1 MSKIIVKNLVKVFGD
16 RPEKA
21 VEMLRNG
28 SSKDEIM
35 KKTRQTV
42 GIYDINFEVNK
53 GEVFVLMGLSGSGK
67 STLLRCI
74 NRLIEPTGGTITV
87 DGEDISGVESDLLR
101 EIRRKKMG
109 MVFQRFAL
117 FPHRTVLDN
126 VAFGL
131 EIQGVPAEKRRE
143 KARQVL
149 EIVGLK
155 GWEESMPSQLSGGM
169 QQRVG
174 LARALVSDP
183 DILLMDE
190 AFSALDP
197 LIRKDMQEELL
208 SLQSSLNKT
217 IIFVTHDLDEALKIG
232 DRIALMRDG
241 TIVQI
246 GMPEEI
252 LTNPANEYVEKFVEG
267 VDVSKVI
274 TAEGVMKAPDPVV
287 TLRDGP
293 RMALRLMKEHGIS
306 SIFVTTRERKLAGI
320 VLAEDALRALR
331 EHKRDFKDILI
342 TDVPTVSLDTP
353 IIDIIPIIA
362 ESRIPMAVTKE
373 DGSLVGILVRGAV
386 LAGMARKKGG
396 VGEDVV
402 S

>member
-131 EIQGVPAEKRRE
+131 EIQCVPVEERRQ

-386 LAGMARKKGG
+386 LAGMARKGG